1 MNELSVLE
9 IVTIVAIMFGCAFAL
24 TRTGNVPRQIW
35 RGPVAAFGCGILS
48 LGVSA
53 TTQFFFYGLASN
65 ASGSRATR
73 DQVFAEILGHAWR
86 PLAISVIGLLL
97 FVLAVRSASLDDDER
112 APNVGGLLTWLMVLG
127 TAASL
132 VGMAGYLGG
141 FLVREDPTQPTT
153 WMIATQ
159 YIGLGTVLLCA
170 IGGLWTGVTGS
181 SWQTEDA

>member
-9 IVTIVAIMFGCAFAL
+9 IVTIVAIMFGCGFAL

-35 RGPVAAFGCGILS
+35 RGPVAAFGCGILA

-53 TTQFFFYGLASN
+53 TTQSFFYGLASN

-97 FVLAVRSASLDDDER
+97 FVLAVRSASLDDDDR
-112 APNVGGLLTWLMVLG
+112 APNVGGLLTWLMMLG
-127 TAASL
+127 AGASL
-132 VGMAGYLGG
+132 VGMGGYLTG
-141 FLVREDPTQPTT
+141 FLLREDPTQPTA
-153 WMIATQ
+153 WMIGTQ
-159 YIGLGTVLLCA
+159 YLGLGTVILCA
-170 IGGLWTGVTGS
+170 IGGLWTGVTGAV
-181 SWQTEDA
+181 WQAEET